1 MNENISNNSSN
12 QPEKPKTFSD
22 QCRIWFRGFGETCS
36 RFLLK
41 IGLTANTVTIIGCAG
56 HIIAAYLVAMGH
68 FTWAGILLV
77 FFAVTDFF
85 DGTMAR
91 LSTEGK
97 GTRFGAVLD
106 SCTDRYAEFFIF
118 GGLIYY
124 YAVHEDYLTMMVAY
138 IAIMGSIL
146 VSYTRKR
153 RNRTIGYEARYHVT
167 TGTLSFLGSLSVVAH
182 PVYCHVGDSDRISY
196 HGDPAHS
203 IYAERIERKLD
214 QQKSQAVGT
223 IGILFIWVCDRAVSY
238 SLL

>member
-56 HIIAAYLVAMGH
+56 HIIAAYLAATGH

-91 LSTEGK
+91 LSTGGK

-146 VSYTRKR
+146 VSYTRAK
-153 RNRTIGYEARYHVT
+153 GE
-167 TGTLSFLGSLSVVAH
+167 
-182 PVYCHVGDSDRISY
+182 
-196 HGDPAHS
+196 
-203 IYAERIERKLD
+203 IERLDMKLGIM
-214 QQKSQAVGT
+214 SRLERYLFLVPCLLFNIPFIAMWAIA
-223 IGILFIWVCDRAVSY
+223 IGSHITAIQRIQYMRKELKDN
-238 SLL
+238 